1 MGSSLGCGAVGGWIV
16 RAGNGVWSVKIKL
29 NLKNNLESNGAT
41 DLKV

>member
-1 MGSSLGCGAVGGWIV
+1 MDQSEGG
-16 RAGNGVWSVKIKL
+16 RGGAGNGVWSVKIKL